1 MLNKFAA
8 IFVSDINMYDPRGK
22 LLASSRPE
30 IFNLGLISTQ
40 MNACAFREM
49 YNRELSLYINQ
60 EFIGN
65 QDYLSA
71 YVPLQ
76 NANNQLIAYINLP
89 YFAKQSDFENEIAGF
104 LSAIINIFVL
114 LLALSIVIAVFVT
127 SKIVDPLK
135 QIQESLSGFKLG
147 NQQQPIA
154 YKGNDEIGVL
164 VQEYNTKLKELQESS
179 EKLAKSEREMA
190 WREMAKQVAHE
201 IKNPL
206 TPMKLRIQHFQRS
219 FDPNADDAEE
229 KIQKFAA
236 SLIEQIDTLTNI
248 ANAFSNFAKMPKA
261 HFEDTDI
268 VYVLQSAADT
278 FSAEEEAEITVSSDV
293 PSLVIQADK
302 ELLLRVFNNLIKNAI
317 QALTPG
323 KKGSIQ
329 SQIRTF
335 SDHVQITVQ
344 DNGVGIPEEMR
355 DKIFVPNF
363 TTKSTGAGLGLAM
376 VRQIIESHQGEISY
390 ESKPG
395 QTIFKIILPR
405 TKTTTH
411 A

>member
-1 MLNKFAA
+1 
-8 IFVSDINMYDPRGK
+8 
-22 LLASSRPE
+22 
-30 IFNLGLISTQ
+30 
-40 MNACAFREM
+40 
-49 YNRELSLYINQ
+49 
-60 EFIGN
+60 
-65 QDYLSA
+65 
-71 YVPLQ
+71 
-76 NANNQLIAYINLP
+76 
-89 YFAKQSDFENEIAGF
+89 
-104 LSAIINIFVL
+104 
-114 LLALSIVIAVFVT
+114 
-127 SKIVDPLK
+127 
-135 QIQESLSGFKLG
+135 
-147 NQQQPIA
+147 
-154 YKGNDEIGVL
+154 
-164 VQEYNTKLKELQESS
+164 
-179 EKLAKSEREMA
+179 
-190 WREMAKQVAHE
+190 
-201 IKNPL
+201 
-206 TPMKLRIQHFQRS
+206 MKLRIQHFQRS